1 MKKNALAA
9 LYEKDGTKKVL
20 SSLISILAGL
30 LVGGIAVLIVGLCNE
45 KISLTGAWDGIR
57 IIFAGI
63 FSTGRDAAGTL
74 TWGFNAVNLGNML
87 FRATPLI
94 MTGLSVAVAFKTG
107 LFNIGAPGQYL
118 ISTMVT
124 LMVALS
130 IPSESVPVGVIWVL
144 AFLAGCLSGALW
156 GAIPGLVKALLNINE
171 VLACIMTNWIAANL
185 VTWMFDISSFKNL
198 TESTKSGYIY
208 KTTFN
213 GVATPKLGLDMLFPG
228 SQVNGGILVAIV
240 IAIAMYILMNKTTLG
255 YELKACG
262 ANRQYPGQAQHRAV
276 HGHRRCAGRRRRCA
290 VLAVR
295 QHGVLLVHLS
305 VPARR
310 GLQRHPRGP
319 AGGVQPHRGDLYRL
333 LHVHAGHLRPPA
345 DQLDG
350 VQRVHHRRHHR
361 HHRVS
366 VRLLP
371 GHPHDAV
378 PEEKA
383 PRPCGGDCR
392 PGGGRRTGGGTG
404 GGTHGTGRADS
415 GSDGGRRR
423 PGMTFLIQQTLI
435 YAVPLMIVA
444 LAGVFAERS
453 GIINLA
459 LEGIMIFGAFIG
471 VLFVRLMQGSEAVLA
486 AKQAGDWV
494 ALQGLELLTM
504 LVAAA
509 MGAVFSLLLSFAS
522 INLRADQTIGG
533 TALNLMAPALVLFLI
548 RIIANQNTLQMAT
561 GDSASW
567 FMLKKSTFGVDK
579 SVDWGFFGETF
590 LNKIY
595 LATYI
600 CILLFIILSVI
611 LYKTKFGLRLRAC
624 GENPQAAD
632 SLGINVY
639 RMRYAG
645 VTISGALAGM
655 GGFVYAMTT
664 ANCSSNGDVAGFG
677 FLALAVMIFGN
688 WKPLNIAGAS
698 LLFGLF
704 KCIAAAYASIDI
716 NGDGVFLLAD
726 IGISAHLYRMLPYL
740 ITLLVLAFTSK
751 KSRAPKAE
759 GIPYDKGQR

>member
-1 MKKNALAA
+1 
-9 LYEKDGTKKVL
+9 
-20 SSLISILAGL
+20 
-30 LVGGIAVLIVGLCNE
+30 
-45 KISLTGAWDGIR
+45 
-57 IIFAGI
+57 
-63 FSTGRDAAGTL
+63 
-74 TWGFNAVNLGNML
+74 
-87 FRATPLI
+87 
-94 MTGLSVAVAFKTG
+94 
-107 LFNIGAPGQYL
+107 
-118 ISTMVT
+118 
-124 LMVALS
+124 
-130 IPSESVPVGVIWVL
+130 
-144 AFLAGCLSGALW
+144 
-156 GAIPGLVKALLNINE
+156 
-171 VLACIMTNWIAANL
+171 
-185 VTWMFDISSFKNL
+185 
-198 TESTKSGYIY
+198 
-208 KTTFN
+208 
-213 GVATPKLGLDMLFPG
+213 
-228 SQVNGGILVAIV
+228 
-240 IAIAMYILMNKTTLG
+240 
-255 YELKACG
+255 
-262 ANRQYPGQAQHRAV
+262 
-276 HGHRRCAGRRRRCA
+276 
-290 VLAVR
+290 
-295 QHGVLLVHLS
+295 
-305 VPARR
+305 
-310 GLQRHPRGP
+310 
-319 AGGVQPHRGDLYRL
+319 
-333 LHVHAGHLRPPA
+333 
-345 DQLDG
+345 
-350 VQRVHHRRHHR
+350 
-361 HHRVS
+361 
-366 VRLLP
+366 
-371 GHPHDAV
+371 
-378 PEEKA
+378 
-383 PRPCGGDCR
+383 
-392 PGGGRRTGGGTG
+392 
-404 GGTHGTGRADS
+404 
-415 GSDGGRRR
+415 
-423 PGMTFLIQQTLI
+423 MTFLIQQTLI

-471 VLFVRLMQGSEAVLA
+471 VLFVRLMQGSQAVLA

-504 LVAAA
+504 LVA
-509 MGAVFSLLLSFAS
+509 
-522 INLRADQTIGG
+522 ADQTIGG

-579 SVDWGFFGETF
+579 SVEWGFFGETF

-595 LATYI
+595 LATYV

-639 RMRYAG
+639 KMRYAG